1 MKKKHTS
8 KIPASIRS
16 PLINWYFERCK
27 TSGVSNIRISDIFYW
42 IFFQVMNA
50 THAGC
55 MVVLLYCEASYEN
68 WKCQLTIFVQN
79 PMQTLLPDKWI
90 TCLLRFIGGTMEW
103 KRGKKSRILN
113 DVITR
118 FYERCRELHKGF
130 VIFTEQKYKIW
141 IKSCFQPS
149 NYTY

>member
-1 MKKKHTS
+1 MKKHTS
-8 KIPASIRS
+8 RSANIRS

-27 TSGVSNIRISDIFYW
+27 TWGIRKNIRISDIFYW
-42 IFFQVMNA
+42 IFLQVMNA

-55 MVVLLYCEASYEN
+55 MDVLLYCEASYEN

>member
-1 MKKKHTS
+1 MYKQHHNRVYKRFVLIFLSFGTIISYNCNKSETVIMIREKKNTS

-27 TSGVSNIRISDIFYW
+27 TSGIRNIRISDIFYW

-50 THAGC
+50 THAGY
-55 MVVLLYCEASYEN
+55 MDVLLYCEASYEN

-90 TCLLRFIGGTMEW
+90 TCLLRFIGGTM
-103 KRGKKSRILN
+103 K
-113 DVITR
+113 
-118 FYERCRELHKGF
+118 
-130 VIFTEQKYKIW
+130 
-141 IKSCFQPS
+141 
-149 NYTY
+149 

>member
-1 MKKKHTS
+1 MYKQHNNRVYKRFVLIFLSFGTIISFNCNKSETVIMIREKKKNTS

-27 TSGVSNIRISDIFYW
+27 TSGIRNIRISDIFYW
-42 IFFQVMNA
+42 ICFQVMNA

-90 TCLLRFIGGTMEW
+90 TCLLRFIGGAME
-103 KRGKKSRILN
+103 
-113 DVITR
+113 
-118 FYERCRELHKGF
+118 
-130 VIFTEQKYKIW
+130 
-141 IKSCFQPS
+141 
-149 NYTY
+149 